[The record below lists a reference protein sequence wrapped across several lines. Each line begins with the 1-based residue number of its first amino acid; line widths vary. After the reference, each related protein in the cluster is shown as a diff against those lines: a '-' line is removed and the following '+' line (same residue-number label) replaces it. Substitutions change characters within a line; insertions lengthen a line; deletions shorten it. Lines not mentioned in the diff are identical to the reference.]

1 MDSQF
6 TKIIV
11 CSGHMI
17 DQSNCSN
24 PRFPPEKEEIVRREI
39 IAQLQLWQIDSK
51 SLAICSG
58 AQGTDILF
66 AECCLSLGAQVNLLI
81 PLPQPEFLARSVHL
95 DNANWE
101 DRYLALLQQLNVS
114 VFFLEDFLAKNPEKF
129 SISLGATC
137 DSFARMNSSICLA
150 GRGAI
155 SDNIFAQN
163 NLWIIHTAQTM
174 LQFSYGDASLTAE
187 LFAILVWDEQSQGD
201 GPGGTA
207 DFADRIHQAQGTIAI
222 INPTKL
228 TARQ

>member
-1 MDSQF
+1 MNILQL
-6 TKIIV
+6 TKMNSPFIKVIV

-17 DQSNCSN
+17 DRPNRAN
-24 PRFPPEKEEIVRREI
+24 PRFPLEKETLVREQI
-39 IAQLQLWQIDSK
+39 INHLNRWQVNVE

-66 AECCLSLGAQVNLLI
+66 AECCLSLGVPIHLLI
-81 PLPQPEFLARSVHL
+81 PLPQAEFLVRSVHL
-95 DNANWE
+95 DNTHWE
-101 DRYLALLQQLNVS
+101 DRYLALLQQRNVS

-129 SISLGATC
+129 SIV
-137 DSFARMNSSICLA
+137 
-150 GRGAI
+150 
-155 SDNIFAQN
+155 DNIFAQN

-174 LQFSYGDASLTAE
+174 LQSAE

-207 DFADRIHQAQGTIAI
+207 DFADRIRQAQGTIAI

-228 TARQ
+228 TPRQ

>member
-1 MDSQF
+1 MAMNHAQF
-6 TKIIV
+6 TKVIV

-17 DQSNCSN
+17 DQQNRTK
-24 PRFPPEKEEIVRREI
+24 PRFPPKKEEIVRAKI
-39 IAQLQLWQIDSK
+39 IDQLQHWQIDAK

-58 AQGTDILF
+58 AQGADILF
-66 AECCLSLGAQVNLLI
+66 AECCLSLGAKVNLLI
-81 PLPQPEFLARSVHL
+81 PLPQAEFLARSVHL

-114 VFFLEDFLAKNPEKF
+114 VFFLEDFLANNPEKF
-129 SISLGATC
+129 S
-137 DSFARMNSSICLA
+137 
-150 GRGAI
+150 I

-163 NLWIIHTAQTM
+163 NLWVIHTAQTM
-174 LQFSYGDASLTAE
+174 LRFSYGDASLSAE

-207 DFADRIHQAQGTIAI
+207 DFADRIHQSQGTIAI

>member
-6 TKIIV
+6 TKVIV

-17 DQSNCSN
+17 DQPNRTN
-24 PRFPPEKEEIVRREI
+24 PRFPPEKEELVREQI
-39 IAQLQLWQIDSK
+39 INHLNLWQVDAE

-58 AQGTDILF
+58 AQGADILF
-66 AECCLSLGAQVNLLI
+66 VECCLSLSAQVHLLI
-81 PLPQPEFLARSVHL
+81 PLPHAEFLARSVHL
-95 DNANWE
+95 DNTNWE
-101 DRYLALLQQLNVS
+101 DRYFALLQQLNVS

-129 SISLGATC
+129 SIV
-137 DSFARMNSSICLA
+137 
-150 GRGAI
+150 
-155 SDNIFAQN
+155 DNIFAQN

-174 LQFSYGDASLTAE
+174 LQSAE

-207 DFADRIHQAQGTIAI
+207 DFADRIHQAQGTVAI

-228 TARQ
+228 TPRQ

>member
-1 MDSQF
+1 LDGRIGVIKTPQQDQLQKMDSQF
-6 TKIIV
+6 TKVIV
-11 CSGHMI
+11 GSGHMI
-17 DQSNCSN
+17 DQSTRSN
-24 PRFPPEKEEIVRREI
+24 PRFPPEKEEIVRSKILE
-39 IAQLQLWQIDSK
+39 QLQLWQIDSK

-58 AQGTDILF
+58 AQGADILF
-66 AECCLSLGAQVNLLI
+66 TECCLSLGAQVHLLI
-81 PLPQPEFLARSVHL
+81 PLSQPEFLARSVHL
-95 DNANWE
+95 DNTNWE
-101 DRYLALLQQLNVS
+101 DRYLALLQQRNVS

-129 SISLGATC
+129 SIALGA
-137 DSFARMNSSICLA
+137 S
-150 GRGAI
+150 GAI
-155 SDNIFAQN
+155 VDNIFAQN

-174 LQFSYGDASLTAE
+174 LQSAE

>member
-6 TKIIV
+6 TKVIV
-11 CSGHMI
+11 CSGHTI
-17 DQSNCSN
+17 DRPNRSN
-24 PRFPPEKEEIVRREI
+24 PRFPPAKEKNVRTKI
-39 IAQLQLWQIDSK
+39 IDQLQLWHIDSG

-66 AECCLSLGAQVNLLI
+66 AECCLSLGVQVHLLI
-81 PLPQPEFLARSVHL
+81 PLPQAEFLDRSVHL

-101 DRYLALLQQLNVS
+101 DRYFALLQQLNVS

-129 SISLGATC
+129 SIALGA
-137 DSFARMNSSICLA
+137 S
-150 GRGAI
+150 GAI
-155 SDNIFAQN
+155 GDNIFAQN
-163 NLWIIHTAQTM
+163 NLWIIHTAQK
-174 LQFSYGDASLTAE
+174 LRRFSYGDASRSAA

-228 TARQ
+228 

>member
-17 DQSNCSN
+17 DQPNRTN
-24 PRFPPEKEEIVRREI
+24 PRFPPEKEKNVRDEI
-39 IAQLQLWQIDSK
+39 IDQLNRWEIGAGD
-51 SLAICSG
+51 LAICSG
-58 AQGTDILF
+58 AQGSDILF
-66 AECCLSLGAQVNLLI
+66 AECCLELNLHVHLLI

-101 DRYLALLQQLNVS
+101 DRYFALLQQLNVS
-114 VFFLEDFLAKNPEKF
+114 VFFLEDFLANNPEKF
-129 SISLGATC
+129 SIV
-137 DSFARMNSSICLA
+137 
-150 GRGAI
+150 
-155 SDNIFAQN
+155 DNIFAQN

-174 LQFSYGDASLTAE
+174 LRLAE

-207 DFADRIHQAQGTIAI
+207 DFADRIHQAQGTVAI

-228 TARQ
+228 TARK

>member
-1 MDSQF
+1 MKMDSQF

-17 DQSNCSN
+17 DQPTRSNS
-24 PRFPPEKEEIVRREI
+24 RFPPEKEEIVRGEI
-39 IAQLQLWQIDSK
+39 IDQLQLWQIDSK

-58 AQGTDILF
+58 AQGADILF
-66 AECCLSLGAQVNLLI
+66 IECCLSLGAKVHLLI

-95 DNANWE
+95 HNTNWE
-101 DRYLALLQQLNVS
+101 DRYFALLQQLNVS

-129 SISLGATC
+129 SIALGATC
-137 DSFARMNSSICLA
+137 GHVWSEVASDPCVA

-155 SDNIFAQN
+155 VDNIFAQN

-174 LQFSYGDASLTAE
+174 LQSAE

-228 TARQ
+228 TARP

>member
-1 MDSQF
+1 VNILQL
-6 TKIIV
+6 TKMNSPFIKVIV

-17 DQSNCSN
+17 DRPNRAN
-24 PRFPPEKEEIVRREI
+24 PRFPLEKETLVREQI
-39 IAQLQLWQIDSK
+39 INHLNRWQVNVE

-66 AECCLSLGAQVNLLI
+66 AECCLSLGVPIHLLI
-81 PLPQPEFLARSVHL
+81 PLPQAEFLVRSVHL
-95 DNANWE
+95 DNTHWE
-101 DRYLALLQQLNVS
+101 DRYLALLQQRNVS

-129 SISLGATC
+129 SIV
-137 DSFARMNSSICLA
+137 
-150 GRGAI
+150 
-155 SDNIFAQN
+155 DNIFAQN

-174 LQFSYGDASLTAE
+174 LQSAE

-207 DFADRIHQAQGTIAI
+207 DFADRIRQAQGTIAI

-228 TARQ
+228 TPRQ

>member
-11 CSGHMI
+11 CGGHMI
-17 DQSNCSN
+17 DQPTRTN
-24 PRFPPEKEEIVRREI
+24 PRFPPEKEEIVRAKI
-39 IAQLQLWQIDSK
+39 IDQLQLWQVDPE

-58 AQGTDILF
+58 AQGADILF
-66 AECCLSLGAQVNLLI
+66 AECCLSLGAKVHLLI

-101 DRYLALLQQLNVS
+101 DRYLALLQQRNVS
-114 VFFLEDFLAKNPEKF
+114 VFFLEDFLANNSEKF
-129 SISLGATC
+129 S
-137 DSFARMNSSICLA
+137 
-150 GRGAI
+150 I

-163 NLWIIHTAQTM
+163 NLWIIHTAKTM
-174 LQFSYGDASLTAE
+174 LRFSDGDASLSAE

-207 DFADRIHQAQGTIAI
+207 DFTDRIHQSQGTVAI